1 MIYGGQ
7 ASDPIGPDESAI
19 PPRGSITLQAAAL
32 RVISGGQVPDRIGP
46 DEQFP
51 HAVVLLFKQ
60 PLYECGCQAS
70 GHIGPDESAIPRRGV
85 FTFQATALRA
95 KLCRLI
101 NSLRP
106 VALCTNQCCECP
118 TCDHHLQLE

>member
-7 ASDPIGPDESAI
+7 ASDRIGPDESAI
-19 PPRGSITLQAAAL
+19 PPRGGITLQAAAL

-70 GHIGPDESAIPRRGV
+70 GHIGRVRNSPARCFYSSSYRSTSQVVSINQFAASSYSLHQPV
-85 FTFQATALRA
+85 LRV
-95 KLCRLI
+95 
-101 NSLRP
+101 P
-106 VALCTNQCCECP
+106 YM
-118 TCDHHLQLE
+118 